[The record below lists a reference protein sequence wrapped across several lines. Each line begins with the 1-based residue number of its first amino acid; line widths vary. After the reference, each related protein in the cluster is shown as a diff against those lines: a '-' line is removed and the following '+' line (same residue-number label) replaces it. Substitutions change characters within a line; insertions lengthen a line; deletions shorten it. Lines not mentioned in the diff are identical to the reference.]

1 MSFCKL
7 GSLRPLTGLRLRCVA
22 ALVLAGSLIGCQSMP
37 YIRGQ
42 SPEEPAAVG
51 ARTDEAPVKDVIED
65 ILVEGNT
72 TIETGAVLAHVKSQ
86 RGRPAD
92 ERIIKEDLR
101 SLYGTR
107 WFYSV
112 ERRYRMTKDG
122 LVLVFRVV
130 ERPVVKSVQIK
141 GNNKVREKTLRKQI
155 NIEAGSPY
163 DVGMN
168 QSAARAIER
177 YYQEKKSCPHVKVTL
192 ESGGDPNDRDVIFAI
207 DEGDRV
213 VVSSVNFLGNESFSG
228 ALLKTKLKSKTAFLG
243 MTLFGGKYD
252 ESTLPD
258 DLASLKDYYNSLGYF
273 DVKVEKDVKLAPNHF
288 HLIPENQWVP
298 RVDAKATYTYSIVE
312 GPRYAVRNII
322 LDGNQ
327 IFSNEELLAD
337 SELKEG
343 DKFNARYLNKDVERM
358 RNKYGELGRL
368 FSRVEPA
375 PKFISGQPGIVDIVY
390 QIDEDRP
397 YTIRNIDVHI
407 SSPGGSPHTREPVA
421 LNPLLVAPGDLANP
435 QLITKSKS
443 RLRGQIWD
451 NGGPN
456 APRIDVTKVDE
467 LKEKKKKGNDRLAR
481 GQSIELLD
489 FDVLGDDDDA
499 RHDQRESS
507 DMPQA
512 RTAQEFETIIRGQD
526 AMIAQAPPRNFIFE
540 NNNGGDPYGG
550 LESPYSRALE
560 QPGEV
565 DLNVNVTEAQ
575 TGRLMFGAGVN
586 SNAGVVGQ
594 FTLEENNF
602 DITRFPT
609 SWRDWVEGTAFR
621 GAGQRFR
628 LEAMP
633 GQLVSRYM
641 VSWNDPYFLDTD
653 YNFGVS
659 AFYYQRFLPGWDEER
674 SGGRLTLG
682 KQLDKWWSVTGA
694 LRLENVVVDNI
705 ATPKANYTAA
715 MKEVDGSNLL
725 TTARV
730 AVAHDTRDSSFF
742 PTEGHFAELA
752 FEQGFGEF
760 TYPRVELQGTQ
771 HFTTYERLDGQG
783 KHVLSVHGEVGWS
796 DTGTPMFEH
805 FFAGG
810 YQSFRGFAFRGI
822 SPIDSGIR
830 VGGDFS
836 YLGSVEYSVPL
847 TADDMIKA
855 VAFTDFGAVERSHR
869 DVAASSFRLS
879 AGFGLRLVI
888 PMMGPAPLAFDFG
901 FPLLS
906 DELDKERIFSFYVG
920 LTR

>member
-1 MSFCKL
+1 MLLCQL
-7 GSLRPLTGLRLRCVA
+7 GSLRTLSSLLSQCVA

-42 SPEEPAAVG
+42 SPDEPGLLGAQAEEPAI
-51 ARTDEAPVKDVIED
+51 KDAIID
-65 ILVEGNT
+65 IVVEGNT
-72 TIETGAVLAHVKSQ
+72 TIETGAVLGLIKSQ

-101 SLYGTR
+101 ALYGTR

-130 ERPVVKSVQIK
+130 ERPVVKSVQLK
-141 GNNKVREKTLRKQI
+141 GNLKVREKTLRKQI
-155 NIEAGSPY
+155 NIEPGSPY

-177 YYQEKKSCPHVKVTL
+177 YYQEKKSCPNAKVTL
-192 ESGGDPNDRDVIFAI
+192 ESGGDPKDRDVIFVI
-207 DEGDRV
+207 EEGDRV
-213 VVSSVNFLGNESFSG
+213 IVSDVEFTGNESFSS

-258 DLASLKDYYNSLGYF
+258 DLQSLRDYYQSLGYF
-273 DVKVEKDVKLAPNHF
+273 DVKLDKKISVTKNNLHI
-288 HLIPENQWVP
+288 IPENQWLP
-298 RVDAKATYTYSIVE
+298 RIDARATYTYTVSE
-312 GPRYAVRNII
+312 GPRYTVRNII
-322 LDGNQ
+322 LEGNE
-327 IFSNEELLAD
+327 IFSNEELLEK
-337 SELKEG
+337 SELHEG

-358 RNKYGELGRL
+358 REKYGALGRL
-368 FSRVEPA
+368 FSRVEPT
-375 PKFISGQPGIVDIVY
+375 PKFISGQPGIVDVVY

-407 SSPGGSPHTREPVA
+407 AAPGGVPHTREPVA

-443 RLRGQIWD
+443 RLRGQIWE

-456 APRIDVTKVDE
+456 APRIDISKVDE
-467 LKEKKKKGNDRLAR
+467 AKEKKKANSRVSR
-481 GQSIELLD
+481 GQSTEMFD

-499 RHDQRESS
+499 RRVDAEPAV
-507 DMPQA
+507 MPRVRSA
-512 RTAQEFETIIRGQD
+512 AEFETIIRGQD
-526 AMIAQAPPRNFIFE
+526 AMLAQAPPRNFIYE

-550 LESPYSRALE
+550 LQSPLSRAFE
-560 QPGEV
+560 EPSEV
-565 DLNVNVTEAQ
+565 DLGVHVTEAQ

-682 KQLDKWWSVTGA
+682 KQLDKWWSITGA
-694 LRLENVVVDNI
+694 LRLENVVLDNI
-705 ATPKANYTAA
+705 AVPAASMTPD
-715 MKEVDGSNLL
+715 MKRVDGSNLL
-725 TTARV
+725 STARV
-730 AVAHDTRDSSFF
+730 AVSHDTRDSSFF

-752 FEQGFGEF
+752 YEQGFGEF
-760 TYPRVELQGTQ
+760 TYPRFELQGTQ

-783 KHVLSVHGEVGWS
+783 KQVLTLHGEVGWS

-810 YQSFRGFAFRGI
+810 YQSFRGFAFRGV
-822 SPIDSGIR
+822 SPIDAGIR
-830 VGGDFS
+830 VGGDAS
-836 YLGSVEYSVPL
+836 YLGSIEYSVPL
-847 TADDMIKA
+847 SADDMIKA

-869 DVAASSFRLS
+869 DISMNSFRLS

-906 DELDKERIFSFYVG
+906 EDYDKERIFSFYVG
-920 LTR
+920 LQR

>member
-1 MSFCKL
+1 MSHSLL
-7 GSLRPLTGLRLRCVA
+7 GLLRTLIGLRTHFVA
-22 ALVLAGSLIGCQSMP
+22 AFVLAGSLTGCQSVP

-42 SPEEPAAVG
+42 SPEDTVAASNRVDQ
-51 ARTDEAPVKDVIED
+51 TPIKDVIED
-65 ILVEGNT
+65 IRVEGNV
-72 TIETGAVLAHVKSQ
+72 TIETGAVLGLIKSQ

-101 SLYGTR
+101 ALYGTR

-112 ERRYRMTKDG
+112 ERRYRMTDQG

-130 ERPVVKSVQIK
+130 ERPVVKSVQLK

-168 QSAARAIER
+168 RSAARAIER
-177 YYQEKKSCPHVKVTL
+177 YYQEKKSCPNCKVTL
-192 ESGGDPNDRDVIFAI
+192 ESGDDPNDRDVIFSI
-207 DEGDRV
+207 EEGDRI
-213 VVSSVNFLGNESFSG
+213 VVSNVEFSGNESFAN

-273 DVKVEKDVKLAPNHF
+273 DVKLEKDIKVTKNNF
-288 HLIPENQWVP
+288 HIIGENTWLP
-298 RVDAKATYTYSIVE
+298 RIDAYATYSYTIQE
-312 GPRYAVRNII
+312 GPRYTVRNVI

-327 IFSNEELLAD
+327 IFTNEELLAN
-337 SELKEG
+337 SELHEG

-358 RNKYGELGRL
+358 REKYGSLGRL
-368 FSRVEPA
+368 FSKVEPT
-375 PKFISGQPGIVDIVY
+375 PKFISGQPGVVDIVY
-390 QIDEDRP
+390 LIDEDRP

-407 SSPGGSPHTREPVA
+407 TSPGGMPHTREPVA
-421 LNPLLVAPGDLANP
+421 INPLLVAPGDLANP

-443 RLRGQIWD
+443 RLRGQIWE

-467 LKEKKKKGNDRLAR
+467 IKAKKKNNDRVAR
-481 GQSIELLD
+481 GQGLD
-489 FDVLGDDDDA
+489 ARDLVPVEPSDADDA
-499 RHDQRESS
+499 DVRDDSIVPR
-507 DMPQA
+507 A
-512 RTAQEFETIIRGQD
+512 RTADEFETIIRGQD
-526 AMIAQAPPRNFIFE
+526 ALLAQAPPRNFIFE
-540 NNNGGDPYGG
+540 NNNAGDPYGG
-550 LESPYSRALE
+550 LESPYARALE

-565 DLNVNVTEAQ
+565 DLGVHVTEAQ

-609 SWRDWVEGTAFR
+609 SWRDWIEGTAFR
-621 GAGQRFR
+621 GDGQRFR

-682 KQLDKWWSVTGA
+682 KQLDKWWSITGA
-694 LRLENVVVDNI
+694 LRLENVIVENI
-705 ATPKANYTAA
+705 AVPTAA
-715 MKEVDGSNLL
+715 LTPAMRDVKGSNTL

-760 TYPRVELQGTQ
+760 VYPRVELQGTQ
-771 HFTTYERLDGQG
+771 HYTVYERLDGQG
-783 KHVLSVHGEVGWS
+783 KHVVSLHGEVGWS
-796 DTGTPMFEH
+796 DTGTPLFEH
-805 FFAGG
+805 FYAGG
-810 YQSFRGFAFRGI
+810 YQSFRGFAFRGV
-822 SPIDSGIR
+822 SPIDAGIR
-830 VGGDFS
+830 VGGDMS
-836 YLGSVEYSVPL
+836 YLGSIEYSIPL

-855 VAFTDFGAVERSHR
+855 VAFTDFGAIERSHR
-869 DVAASSFRLS
+869 DVSASTFRLS
-879 AGFGLRLVI
+879 AGVGLRLVI

-901 FPLLS
+901 FPILS
-906 DELDKERIFSFYVG
+906 EKFDDERIFSFYVG
-920 LTR
+920 LQR